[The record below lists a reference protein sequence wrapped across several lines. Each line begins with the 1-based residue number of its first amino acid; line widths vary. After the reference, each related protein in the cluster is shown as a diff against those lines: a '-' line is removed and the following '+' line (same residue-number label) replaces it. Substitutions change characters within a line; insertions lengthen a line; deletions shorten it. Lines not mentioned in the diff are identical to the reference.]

1 MMGTLVVKGLNVKF
15 PQQAPYLTNLSTH
28 SPRYMKSVKLVS
40 IVIVLLGIPDVQTW
54 SQSAV
59 WFGVGFF
66 FFVVVEKSA
75 WWHYQTSSYYS
86 RKLLQDNFISNFG
99 LCPKQFDVWKVHE
112 KSIWVKRSSFVNSGS
127 VLGIVLLKMVFSLK
141 VTKNVNTTWQ
151 PALWHLI
158 KLSYFCQI
166 VFRRKGCWTHLIVS
180 FQKKFLGSILR
191 TFEEILK
198 KPLLGGSK
206 TLLSCGIFIKSQ
218 QRLI

>member
-1 MMGTLVVKGLNVKF
+1 MSKLGRKVLFDLELVF
-15 PQQAPYLTNLSTH
+15 S
-28 SPRYMKSVKLVS
+28 
-40 IVIVLLGIPDVQTW
+40 
-54 SQSAV
+54 
-59 WFGVGFF
+59 FF
-66 FFVVVEKSA
+66 FLFKSQ
-75 WWHYQTSSYYS
+75 HDDIIRPRHITRESSF
-86 RKLLQDNFISNFG
+86 RTILFPILV
-99 LCPKQFDVWKVHE
+99 LCPKQFDIWKVHE

-127 VLGIVLLKMVFSLK
+127 ILGIVLLKMVFSLK

-166 VFRRKGCWTHLIVS
+166 VFRCKGCWTHLIVS